1 MVHRVQVEWSG
12 FPGAPG
18 LSTFYVTDGPTG
30 VGPISSFFT
39 AIRNY
44 LPVDVHIN
52 VPASGDV
59 LDPITGLITGV
70 WAGGTPTPTVGND
83 AAGYNAAGGAM
94 IKWSTAGIVR
104 GHRVRGRTFIVPLG
118 GDLYQTDGTLDNG
131 VAAGLVLDATNL
143 VTALSTNLFVWSR
156 PRKATPQ
163 WTDVRGRVHAAKL
176 ASAGE
181 VFPIVGAV
189 VPDKSVVL
197 RSRRD

>member
-1 MVHRVQVEWSG
+1 MVHRVHVEWSG
-12 FPGAPG
+12 FPGGPG
-18 LSTFYVTDGPTG
+18 LSTFYVTDGPTA
-30 VGPISSFFT
+30 VGPISSFFSSFS
-39 AIRNY
+39 RD

-59 LDPITGLITGV
+59 LDPITGLISGV
-70 WAGGTPTPTVGND
+70 WAGGTPTPSAGAD

-94 IKWSTAGIVR
+94 IKWVTAGIVR

-131 VAAGLVLDATNL
+131 VRDGILLSATNL
-143 VTALSTNLFVWSR
+143 VAALSPNLFVWSR

-176 ASAGE
+176 ASVGE
-181 VFPIVGAV
+181 VFPIIGAV